1 MAGRLSAI
9 VATNA
14 FGMGIDKADIRF
26 VVHYN
31 IPGSLEAYYQE
42 AGRAG
47 RDGQPSE
54 CRMMFSYSDRYI
66 QEFFIENRYP
76 QRETVKSVYEFLL
89 TREEDPIELT
99 LEQIRAEIGVKEG
112 TEAIGTSQ
120 TLLAKTGVLR
130 RLDSASNHA
139 IMRIES
145 EAPTLLDF
153 LPKEARI
160 RRKVMQAI
168 EQMVGQQRGEDI
180 YIRLPRLAEM
190 AGVDRDQLT
199 RTLRELNRLQSF
211 DYVPPFRGRA
221 VHLVKRDLS
230 FEQLEIDFDDL
241 NARKQ
246 AEFEKLESV
255 IKFART
261 ASCRQQVILR
271 YFGESGAS
279 ELWSLRSLQT

>member
-1 MAGRLSAI
+1 MPQLASVARNWRIGYPKKPDGPLRHAGLEPSQRNVFKTISWP
-9 VATNA
+9 
-14 FGMGIDKADIRF
+14 ADYSHCCDQRIWHGYRQSRYSIF
-26 VVHYN
+26 VHYN

-120 TLLAKTGVLR
+120 TLLAKAGVLR

-180 YIRLPRLAEM
+180 YVRLPRLAEM

-221 VHLVKRDLS
+221 HLVKGPL
-230 FEQLEIDFDDL
+230 
-241 NARKQ
+241 
-246 AEFEKLESV
+246 V
-255 IKFART
+255 
-261 ASCRQQVILR
+261 
-271 YFGESGAS
+271 
-279 ELWSLRSLQT
+279 